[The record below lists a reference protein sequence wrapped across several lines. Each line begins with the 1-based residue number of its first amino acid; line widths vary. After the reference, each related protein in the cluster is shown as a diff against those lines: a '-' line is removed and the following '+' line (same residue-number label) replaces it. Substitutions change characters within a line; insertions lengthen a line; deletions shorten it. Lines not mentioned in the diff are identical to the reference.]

1 MAKQIKLTAQARSH
15 AGRNAVKKIKSQGLI
30 PAVIYGGAEPP
41 QNLQVVAREMS
52 RVLSQSTGEH
62 FLVELQVADGAQVSS
77 RLALVQE
84 VQHHPVRGDVVHV
97 DFQAVDAN
105 KALHSEVSIETIGEP
120 SGVKNQGGLLE
131 LSLHSIEVECLP
143 KDLPEV
149 IAIDVSALS
158 VGDAIHIRD
167 LALPAGVVA
176 RGNPDL
182 TVVHVAA
189 PKVESEAAAGAPTQ
203 PEVLKEKKQ
212 AAAAEKK

>member
-1 MAKQIKLTAQARSH
+1 M
-15 AGRNAVKKIKSQGLI
+15 N
-30 PAVIYGGAEPP
+30 
-41 QNLQVVAREMS
+41 

-105 KALHSEVSIETIGEP
+105 KALHSEVSIETVGEA

-149 IAIDVSALS
+149 ITIDVSGLS

-212 AAAAEKK
+212 EAGAEKK

>member
-1 MAKQIKLTAQARSH
+1 MAKQIKLTAQARSQ

-30 PAVIYGGAEPP
+30 PAVIYGGAERP

-62 FLVELQVADGAQVSS
+62 FLVDLQVADGGQVSS

-97 DFQAVDAN
+97 DFHAVDAN
-105 KALHSEVSIETIGEP
+105 KALHAEVSIEVLGEA

-131 LSLHSIEVECLP
+131 LNLHAIEVECLP

-149 IAIDVSALS
+149 IQVDVAALS

-189 PKVESEAAAGAPTQ
+189 PKVESESAAGAPTE

-212 AAAAEKK
+212 EAAADKK

>member
-1 MAKQIKLTAQARSH
+1 MAKQIKLTAQSRSQV
-15 AGRNAVKKIKSQGLI
+15 GRNAVKKIKSQGLI
-30 PAVIYGGAEPP
+30 PAVIYGGAERP
-41 QNLQVVAREMS
+41 QNLQVVAREMN
-52 RVLSQSTGEH
+52 RVLNKSTGEH
-62 FLVELQVADGAQVSS
+62 FLVELQVADGAQVST

-105 KALHSEVSIETIGEP
+105 KTLHSEVSIETLGEP

-143 KDLPEV
+143 KDLPEIIQV
-149 IAIDVSALS
+149 DVSALN
-158 VGDAIHIRD
+158 VGDSIHIRD
-167 LALPAGVVA
+167 LVLPAGVVA
-176 RGNPDL
+176 RANPDL

-189 PKVESEAAAGAPTQ
+189 PKVESEAAAGGAKQ

-212 AAAAEKK
+212 ESAGEKK